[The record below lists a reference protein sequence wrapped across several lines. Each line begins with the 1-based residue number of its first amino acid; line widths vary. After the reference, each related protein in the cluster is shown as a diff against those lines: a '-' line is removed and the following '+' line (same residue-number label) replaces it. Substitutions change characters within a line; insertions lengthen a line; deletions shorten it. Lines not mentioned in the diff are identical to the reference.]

1 MIRARRLT
9 KRYGSALVLNDVS
22 FEISAGER
30 VAILGGNGAG
40 KTTLFRCLLG
50 LADFD
55 GTLSVDGL
63 PAGPPG
69 VDVRRRIGYVPQLPP
84 VFDLTLRGFLD
95 LIAGV
100 RGIPA
105 GRTAARLED
114 LGMSLAQAG
123 GKPLRDLSGGMLQK
137 AYLALALAAECPV
150 LLLDEPAASLDPDS
164 RHELVR
170 LLSSVAPETTLLLA
184 SHRLEEIEP
193 LTSRLLVLRDGG
205 IAFDGS
211 LATLREAIGGA
222 RPIAESREAVVP
234 FALASAAGRR

>member
-1 MIRARRLT
+1 MIRARGLT
-9 KRYGSALVLNDVS
+9 KRYGSALVLRDVS

-50 LADFD
+50 LTDFD
-55 GTLSVDGL
+55 GDLRVDGA
-63 PAGPPG
+63 PAGPAG
-69 VDVRRRIGYVPQLPP
+69 AEVRRRIGYVPQLPP
-84 VFDLTLRGFLD
+84 VFDLTLGGFLE
-95 LIAGV
+95 LIEDV

-105 GRTAARLED
+105 GRAASRLEE
-114 LGMSLAQAG
+114 LGLTLARAAG
-123 GKPLRDLSGGMLQK
+123 QPMRELSGGMLQK

-170 LLSSVAPETTLLLA
+170 LLSNVAPETTLLLA

-193 LTSRLLVLRDGG
+193 LTGRLLVLRDGA

-211 LATLREAIGGA
+211 LATLRETLGGI
-222 RPIAESREAVVP
+222 RPIAEFRGVLGRCGPV
-234 FALASAAGRR
+234 SAAGGR